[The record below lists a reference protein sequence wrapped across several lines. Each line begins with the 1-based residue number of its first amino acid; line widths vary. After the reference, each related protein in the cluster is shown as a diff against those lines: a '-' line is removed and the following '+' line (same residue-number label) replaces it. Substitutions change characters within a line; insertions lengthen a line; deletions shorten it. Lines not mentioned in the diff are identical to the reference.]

1 MLSRRVYTFLISILL
16 FVSLLLVV
24 LSAEA
29 EKKLPARGQKGMVST
44 SHPLASETGIKILKQ
59 GGNAIDAAVAIA
71 FVLGVVE
78 QYSSGIG
85 GGSLIMI
92 RLADSSEALA
102 VDARE
107 TAPLKSTRDMYLRDG
122 EAVPD
127 LSRTGVLAG
136 GVPGTVAG
144 LELILKKYGTM
155 SLAEIMEP
163 AIRYAEN
170 GFELTQRH
178 VNAISGRREKLSQF
192 TESARIYLPNGRDP
206 TVGSLFRQP
215 DLARTLKLIATEGA
229 DVFYRGEVAQRMVAF
244 MEKHGGL
251 ITLQDL
257 EIYEAKERQA
267 IHGVYRG
274 YDIFSMPPPSSGGI
288 HVVQILNILEAYD
301 LSQLESN
308 STEFVHFLA
317 EAMKLAFADRAHFL
331 GDSDFVAVPIEGLIS
346 KSYAKKRQRLIQPD
360 QAMVL
365 EAHGNPIPVESHHTT
380 HFSVL
385 DRDGNAVSITQT
397 VNTGFGSGMVIE
409 RTGIILNNEMDDFSA
424 QPGMPNVYGLVGTE
438 ANAIAPKKRPL
449 SSMSPTVITKDNQ
462 PFMVIGSPGG
472 PRIITTVVQVII
484 NVIDFGMKIQAA
496 IDAPR
501 LHHQWKPDRLRL
513 EKTYATDIE
522 KLSALGHQ
530 INQNGTWSAAHGIV
544 FDAETGKMYGG
555 ADYRIVDGTVL
566 GW

>member
-1 MLSRRVYTFLISILL
+1 MKMLSSKYVRSAFCCFLL
-16 FVSLLLVV
+16 FILN
-24 LSAEA
+24 LSAQEGNVVKA
-29 EKKLPARGQKGMVST
+29 SKNGIVGSA
-44 SHPLASETGIKILKQ
+44 HPLASAAGLEMLKKK
-59 GGNAIDAAVAIA
+59 GNAVDAAVATGFA
-71 FVLGVVE
+71 LSVVE
-78 QYSSGIG
+78 QYSSGLG
-85 GGSLIMI
+85 GGSLILI
-92 RLADSSEALA
+92 RVGETGQVIAIDG
-102 VDARE
+102 RE
-107 TAPLKSTRDMYLRDG
+107 TAPIAAKRDMYVRDG
-122 EAVPD
+122 SVQSD
-127 LSRTGVLAG
+127 LSLTGILAG
-136 GVPGTVAG
+136 GVPGTVKA
-144 LELILKKYGTM
+144 LALALSKYGTLPLDVV
-155 SLAEIMEP
+155 LAP
-163 AIRYAEN
+163 AIRYAEQ

-178 VNAISGRREKLSQF
+178 VNAISGCREKLSQF
-192 TESARIYLPNGRDP
+192 AESARIYLPNGRVP
-206 TVGSLFRQP
+206 AVSSLFRQP

-257 EIYEAKERQA
+257 EIYEAKERQV
-267 IHGVYRG
+267 IHGIYRG

-301 LSQLESN
+301 LSQLEPN
-308 STEFVHFLA
+308 STEFVHLLA

-331 GDSDFVAVPIEGLIS
+331 GDSDFVAVPIKGLIS
-346 KSYAKKRQRLIQPD
+346 KSYAKERRQLIQPD
-360 QAMVL
+360 QAMML
-365 EAHGNPIPVESHHTT
+365 ESHGNPMPVESDHTT

-385 DRDGNAVSITQT
+385 DQDGNAVSITQT
-397 VNTGFGSGMVIE
+397 VNTGFGSGMVVE

-424 QPGMPNVYGLVGTE
+424 QPGMPNVYGLVGAE

-449 SSMSPTVITKDNQ
+449 SSMSPTIITKDDQ

-472 PRIITTVVQVII
+472 PRIITTVVQIII
-484 NVIDFGMKIQAA
+484 NVIDFGMEIQAA

-513 EKTYATDIE
+513 EKTFATDIE

-530 INQNGTWSAAHGIV
+530 VNQNGTWSAAHGIV